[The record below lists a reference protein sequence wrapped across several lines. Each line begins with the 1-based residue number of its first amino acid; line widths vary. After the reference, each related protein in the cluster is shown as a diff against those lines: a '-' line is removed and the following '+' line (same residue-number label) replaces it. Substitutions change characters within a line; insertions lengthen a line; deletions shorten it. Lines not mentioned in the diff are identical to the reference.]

1 MEEKGIKEIKE
12 LFKALELIASVSGAI
27 AKDGKVGV
35 DDLQHLVGF
44 GLSFQA
50 LIDGFSGL
58 DEALAEAKDLDK
70 AEVLEM
76 ISAGYAV
83 VKAFEDNKKA

>member
-1 MEEKGIKEIKE
+1 MEKGIKEIKE
-12 LFKALELIASVSGAI
+12 MFKALELIAGVSGAI

-50 LIDGFSGL
+50 LIDGFAGI
-58 DEALAEAKDLDK
+58 DEAVNEAKDLDK
-70 AEVLEM
+70 AEVLE
-76 ISAGYAV
+76 IIGAGYAV
-83 VKAFEDNKKA
+83 VKAFEDAKK